1 MAALEEAHVNFGS
14 LDGVAATAGPGLIGG
29 LLVGLVTAKAIAL
42 VHDLPLIAVNHL
54 EAHALTAG
62 LTEGLKPPY
71 LLLLVSGGRSEFV
84 QVSAPFKYKKL
95 GGILLNSANKIIKE
109 ITITKGLLNS
119 SLTHPREVF
128 RHAIVEHAASV
139 ILIHNHPSGNPEPS
153 QEDISITKQIVEA
166 GKVVGIPV
174 HDHIII
180 AGGNF
185 TSLAERGLI

>member
-1 MAALEEAHVNFGS
+1 
-14 LDGVAATAGPGLIGG
+14 
-29 LLVGLVTAKAIAL
+29 
-42 VHDLPLIAVNHL
+42 
-54 EAHALTAG
+54 
-62 LTEGLKPPY
+62 
-71 LLLLVSGGRSEFV
+71 
-84 QVSAPFKYKKL
+84 
-95 GGILLNSANKIIKE
+95 
-109 ITITKGLLNS
+109 
-119 SLTHPREVF
+119 VF

-153 QEDISITKQIVEA
+153 QEDIAITKQIVEA